1 MQGRGKG
8 ILAMLGKMEAP
19 SGGTVGLV
27 QGEDDKLG
35 RSLDPGDQAQR
46 AGALSVGVAPP
57 TPTKPSS
64 AGGPSSEAE
73 KTGIGRRYVWGLP
86 HHPPAEQLCL
96 QDQGAGGPPFLGD
109 FTPGLPGM
117 RWLLP
122 QMALTGTCA

>member
-1 MQGRGKG
+1 MQGRGRG

-27 QGEDDKLG
+27 QGEDDELG

-73 KTGIGRRYVWGLP
+73 KTGIGRRYV
-86 HHPPAEQLCL
+86 
-96 QDQGAGGPPFLGD
+96 
-109 FTPGLPGM
+109 
-117 RWLLP
+117 
-122 QMALTGTCA
+122 